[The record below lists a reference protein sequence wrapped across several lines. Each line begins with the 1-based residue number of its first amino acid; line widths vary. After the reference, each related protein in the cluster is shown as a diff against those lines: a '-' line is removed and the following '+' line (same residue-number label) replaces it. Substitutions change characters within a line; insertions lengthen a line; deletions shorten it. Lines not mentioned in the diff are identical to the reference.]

1 MSIYTHDEAAR
12 IVEKFEDVLAEY
24 CIHVPSPED
33 DEREEENMVGLYGS
47 TYWCL
52 LDDVEEMLIDIL
64 DRKKSGE
71 NVVSGIFSGTM

>member
-24 CIHVPSPED
+24 GISVPSPED

-47 TYWCL
+47 TYGCL

-71 NVVSGIFSGTM
+71 NVVSGVFSGTM